1 MTILELFQKKARML
15 LEDESFLSAMNQ
27 YTCHEMR
34 DYAIDHAID
43 NSAVSDVLDIY
54 DEVRE
59 LGDGFR
65 KLLLTAPVSTVGFE
79 LSESTIEI
87 LESDGCTAFVHALM
101 YADEGECMTET
112 EAMERFVIGRKA
124 WLNYIINAE
133 A

>member
-15 LEDESFLSAMNQ
+15 LEDEGFLSSMNQ

-34 DYAIDHAID
+34 DYAIDHA
-43 NSAVSDVLDIY
+43 SVSDYLSIY
-54 DEVRE
+54 DEVQA

-79 LSESTIEI
+79 LSTSTIEI
-87 LESDGCTAFVHALM
+87 LESDGCTAFVHALT
-101 YADEGECMTET
+101 YGGDDECMTET
-112 EAMERFVIGRKA
+112 EAMRRFVTGRKA

>member
-15 LEDESFLSAMNQ
+15 LEDESFLSDMKQ

-34 DYAIDHAID
+34 DYAIDHSPA
-43 NSAVSDVLDIY
+43 SDVLGIY
-54 DEVRE
+54 DEVRA

-65 KLLLTAPVSTVGFE
+65 KLLLTAPVSVVGFE

-87 LESDGCTAFVHALM
+87 LESDGCTAFVHALT
-101 YADEGECMTET
+101 YGDDDVCMTET
-112 EAMERFVIGRKA
+112 EATQRFVIGRKA
-124 WLNYIINAE
+124 WLNYIINAK